1 VKEEKQIVQTRQST
15 IVRWCIETDDRIG
28 MVRDIVTEIADLAV
42 NLEAMQVVSRFV
54 YVRLLIQ
61 SIVLPVL
68 EGKLQRVPGV
78 ALLQKIPL
86 LPFEAEEKRL
96 IRRVMQQDTE
106 EKLLSFADMTTES
119 SEMKRVIR
127 TAEAVAGSDAP
138 VLITGESGTGK
149 ELLAR
154 AIHNASSRLS
164 GRFIPVNCAAIPE
177 TLLESELFGY
187 VDGAFT
193 GAQRGGKPGLFEVA
207 HGGTLFLD
215 EIGEMNVLLQA
226 KLLRVLADGDVRRIG
241 STSTTHIN
249 VRIIAATNQN
259 LDDMLKTGSF
269 RTDLFYRLNVIP
281 LHLPPLRERRED
293 ILPIANR
300 FLERMS
306 LKLSRTFQWTGDAAD
321 ALSAYDFRGN
331 IRELQNIVERACYLT
346 DDSAIDSW
354 CLNLAHPKTSRL
366 SSRMDGQGGSLRER
380 VQAYEIGLIQHAIQE
395 CGSLRAAAKLL
406 GTTHTALSNKLKAWN
421 ENTSLA

>member
-1 VKEEKQIVQTRQST
+1 MVQTRQFT
-15 IVRWCIETDDRIG
+15 TVRWCIETDDRIG

-61 SIVLPVL
+61 NTILPVL
-68 EGKLQRVPGV
+68 EGNLRQVPGV
-78 ALLQKIPL
+78 ALIQKISF

-119 SEMKRVIR
+119 REMKQVIR
-127 TAEAVAGSDAP
+127 TAQTVARSDAP

-154 AIHNASSRLS
+154 AIHNTSSRLS
-164 GRFIPVNCAAIPE
+164 ERFVPVNCAAIPE
-177 TLLESELFGY
+177 ALLESELFGY

-215 EIGEMNVLLQA
+215 EIGEMKILLQA
-226 KLLRVLADGDVRRIG
+226 KLLRVLADGEVRRIG
-241 STSTTHIN
+241 STSSTHIN

-259 LDDMLKTGSF
+259 LDDMLKTGNF
-269 RTDLFYRLNVIP
+269 RADLFYRLNVIP

-293 ILPIANR
+293 ILPIASR

-306 LKLSRTFQWTGDAAD
+306 MKLNRAFQWTEEAAD
-321 ALSAYDFRGN
+321 ALCAYDFRGN

-346 DDSAIDSW
+346 DDSSIDSW
-354 CLNLAHPKTSRL
+354 CLNLAHPKTTRVSTQ
-366 SSRMDGQGGSLRER
+366 MDRQDGTLKEKVR
-380 VQAYEIGLIQHAIQE
+380 AYEIGLIQHAIQE

-421 ENTSLA
+421 ENPPLA

>member
-1 VKEEKQIVQTRQST
+1 VEVRDFFSVKYVKVRLFTQPISLFPIVFAFIHKKEESPMVQTPKST
-15 IVRWCIETDDRIG
+15 TVRWCIETDDRIG

-61 SIVLPVL
+61 NAVLPVL
-68 EGKLQRVPGV
+68 ESKLRRVPGV
-78 ALLQKIPL
+78 ALIQKISL

-106 EKLLSFADMTTES
+106 ENLLSFADMTTES
-119 SEMKRVIR
+119 QEMKQVIH
-127 TAEAVAGSDAP
+127 TAKAVARSDAP

-154 AIHNASSRLS
+154 AIHNTSSRLS
-164 GRFIPVNCAAIPE
+164 EQFVPVNCAAIPD

-187 VDGAFT
+187 VDGAFI
-193 GAQRGGKPGLFEVA
+193 GAKRGGKPGLFEVA

-226 KLLRVLADGDVRRIG
+226 KLLRVLADGEVRRIG
-241 STSTTHIN
+241 STSSTHIN

-269 RTDLFYRLNVIP
+269 MGGFV
-281 LHLPPLRERRED
+281 
-293 ILPIANR
+293 LPI
-300 FLERMS
+300 ECDS
-306 LKLSRTFQWTGDAAD
+306 SPSPAA
-321 ALSAYDFRGN
+321 S
-331 IRELQNIVERACYLT
+331 
-346 DDSAIDSW
+346 
-354 CLNLAHPKTSRL
+354 
-366 SSRMDGQGGSLRER
+366 
-380 VQAYEIGLIQHAIQE
+380 
-395 CGSLRAAAKLL
+395 
-406 GTTHTALSNKLKAWN
+406 
-421 ENTSLA
+421 